1 MGRDMSEPAEYQ
13 PGQAAQSVDA
23 PPLLQHLRVVADEM
37 REKVDAC
44 RKHGDSPKVEAVHHL
59 RTGTRRVEATLETLA
74 REAGVRGLGKTT
86 EEARQRWLRKMKK
99 IRRAAGAVRD
109 LDVHRELLAENFL
122 PAADI
127 APAAAKEP
135 AAATESAGAGSGD
148 VTPHRTEMTEQA
160 RSLDHWL
167 QARRSSAADAL
178 CKKLDDHVNRL
189 LDAEH
194 QFMAAIAQRP
204 SILHRAHRPAV
215 RLALEDYLRLMD
227 AMPLLDKENLHDFRK
242 GAKKARYVAES
253 EDKELKA
260 EALAKAIRRVQDAI
274 GEWHDWE
281 VVSQEAHEALGGG
294 GTALEA
300 ELEARAQRAYQRA
313 LRVTTTMGRRFVGEW
328 RASPPR
334 RTRSPR
340 VTSGK
345 SS

>member
-1 MGRDMSEPAEYQ
+1 MSEPAEYQ
-13 PGQAAQSVDA
+13 PDQAAQSVDA

-122 PAADI
+122 PAVDI

-204 SILHRAHRPAV
+204 FILHRAHRPAV

-253 EDKELKA
+253 DDKDPTA
-260 EALAKAIRRVQDAI
+260 EALAKAIKRVQDAI

-294 GTALEA
+294 GAVLQA

-328 RASPPR
+328 QASPPR
-334 RTRSPR
+334 RTRSSR
-340 VTSGK
+340 VTSRK

>member
-1 MGRDMSEPAEYQ
+1 MTEPAEYQ
-13 PGQAAQSVDA
+13 SDHAAQSLDA
-23 PPLLQHLRVVADEM
+23 PPLLQHLRAVADEM

-44 RKHGDSPKVEAVHHL
+44 RKHGDAPKVEAVHHL

-74 REAGVRGLGKTT
+74 REAGARGLGKTT
-86 EEARQRWLRKMKK
+86 EEARQRWLRQLKK
-99 IRRAAGAVRD
+99 IRRVAGAVRD

-122 PAADI
+122 PATDT
-127 APAAAKEP
+127 APDKVAAELEVAAA
-135 AAATESAGAGSGD
+135 AAATGS
-148 VTPHRTEMTEQA
+148 VEITPLMKQA
-160 RSLDHWL
+160 RTLDHWL
-167 QARRSSAADAL
+167 GDRRSAAADAL
-178 CKKLDDHVNRL
+178 CEKLDDHVNRL

-204 SILHRAHRPAV
+204 SILRRAHRPAA
-215 RLALEDYLRLMD
+215 RLALDDYLRLMD

-253 EDKELKA
+253 EDKDPAA
-260 EALAKAIRRVQDAI
+260 EALAKAIKRVQDAI
-274 GEWHDWE
+274 GEWHDWA
-281 VVSQEAHEALGGG
+281 VVAEEAHEALGRD
-294 GTALEA
+294 GTALQA

-334 RTRSPR
+334 RSRSPQ
-340 VTSGK
+340 VTSRK

>member
-1 MGRDMSEPAEYQ
+1 MSEPAEYQ
-13 PGQAAQSVDA
+13 PDQVTRSVDA

-37 REKVDAC
+37 REEVDAS
-44 RKHGDSPKVEAVHHL
+44 RKHGDAPKVEAVHHL

-74 REAGVRGLGKTT
+74 REAGARGLGKTT
-86 EEARQRWLRKMKK
+86 EEARQRWLRQLKK

-122 PAADI
+122 QAADT
-127 APAAAKEP
+127 APDKVAAELEVATA
-135 AAATESAGAGSGD
+135 AAATGS
-148 VTPHRTEMTEQA
+148 VEITPLMKQA

-167 QARRSSAADAL
+167 EGRRSAAADAL
-178 CKKLDDHVNRL
+178 SKKLDDHVNRL

-204 SILHRAHRPAV
+204 STLRRAHRPAV

-253 EDKELKA
+253 EDKDPAA
-260 EALAKAIRRVQDAI
+260 EALAKAIKRVQDAI

-281 VVSQEAHEALGGG
+281 VVAQEAHEALGGG
-294 GTALEA
+294 GAVLQA

-334 RTRSPR
+334 RARSPR
-340 VTSGK
+340 VTSRK

>member
-1 MGRDMSEPAEYQ
+1 MSQPAEYQ
-13 PGQAAQSVDA
+13 PDQATRSVDA

-44 RKHGDSPKVEAVHHL
+44 RKHGDAPKVEAVHHL

-74 REAGVRGLGKTT
+74 REAGARGLGKTT
-86 EEARQRWLRKMKK
+86 EEARQRWLRQLKK

-122 PAADI
+122 PAADS
-127 APAAAKEP
+127 APDKVAAELEVATA
-135 AAATESAGAGSGD
+135 AAATGS
-148 VTPHRTEMTEQA
+148 VEITPLMKQA

-167 QARRSSAADAL
+167 EGRRSAAADAL
-178 CKKLDDHVNRL
+178 SKKLDDHVNRL

-204 SILHRAHRPAV
+204 SILRRPHWPAA

-253 EDKELKA
+253 EDKDPA
-260 EALAKAIRRVQDAI
+260 AQALAKAIKRVQDAI

-281 VVSQEAHEALGGG
+281 VVAQEAREALGGG
-294 GTALEA
+294 GVILQA

-334 RTRSPR
+334 RARSPR
-340 VTSGK
+340 VTSRK